1 MLVGDYSNLSNSWVI
16 IDRSTN
22 TPVCEF
28 YNPELVYRVNTKKY
42 YTMTALEWL
51 QFFNAQVKNNQH

>member
-1 MLVGDYSNLSNSWVI
+1 MLVNSWVI

-28 YNPELVYRVNTKKY
+28 YNPELVHKVNTKKY
-42 YTMTALEWL
+42 YTMSTLEWL
-51 QFFNAQVKNNQH
+51 QFFNTEIKKNRD